1 MSLSRFRGA
10 TYGVRKLSGS
20 KTMHKDSGLPSKRWG
35 RPGDSDSDGVYR
47 RADGGPPGDI
57 CRGQHGEER
66 SYQVEPG
73 RLRLC
78 ARLRKNKPSGGSNKA
93 SNVAKNVPQSATFS
107 SLCTA
112 SQPHNAPMTQQA
124 PAPKKVHDI
133 LSKRVFGF
141 GDCL

>member
-10 TYGVRKLSGS
+10 TYGVRKLLGS
-20 KTMHKDSGLPSKRWG
+20 KTMNKDSGVSSKRRG
-35 RPGDSDSDGVYR
+35 RPGDSDGVYR

-57 CRGQHGEER
+57 WRGQHGEER

-78 ARLRKNKPSGGSNKA
+78 ARLRKNKPSGGSNRA

-112 SQPHNAPMTQQA
+112 SQPHNAPMTQQV

-133 LSKRVFGF
+133 LSKRAFGF